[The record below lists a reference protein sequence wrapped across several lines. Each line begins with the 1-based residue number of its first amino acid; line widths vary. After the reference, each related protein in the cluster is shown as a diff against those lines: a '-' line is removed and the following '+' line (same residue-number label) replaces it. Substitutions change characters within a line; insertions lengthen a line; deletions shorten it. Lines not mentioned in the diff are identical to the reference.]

1 MVVALDDELEAFEV
15 TLPNGDNPMFVLI
28 VQAMK
33 EKTDAA
39 GSKLWAQSLSGGGAE
54 GLRSKEI

>member
-39 GSKLWAQSLSGGGAE
+39 GSKL
-54 GLRSKEI
+54 